1 MIDLIENRYNIS
13 GFAKSL
19 DLELEDIADL
29 FAQYL
34 IDINIYRSE
43 AHDALSKN
51 DYVELEKRIH
61 SIKGIS
67 GNLWI
72 EDVFHE
78 ADLFDNLLKE
88 NITDDADSHL
98 DKLISLIDDGES
110 HIRKVFSDAD
120 ISL

>member
-1 MIDLIENRYNIS
+1 MIENRYNII

-34 IDINIYRSE
+34 IDINTYRSN
-43 AHDALSKN
+43 AYDAFSKK
-51 DYVELEKRIH
+51 DYVELEKVIH

-72 EDVFHE
+72 DDVFHE
-78 ADLFDNLLKE
+78 AETFDNLLKE
-88 NITDDADSHL
+88 NITKDANSHL
-98 DKLISLIDDGES
+98 NKIILLIETGEPD
-110 HIRKVFSDAD
+110 IRKVFSDAN
-120 ISL
+120 IPLE